1 MNQSQPAVSKKTKRS
16 PIETTTMSSNN
27 EISTATSSL
36 SHVLDKPSKY
46 LKMPRRLLLHSLH
59 LQLNCSLKKK
69 KEQRFILSRLR
80 IIDQQF
86 YFKQI
91 RYLYKN
97 YFDLGSKQ
105 QMLRTIFSK
114 LYNQMNLISS
124 RNIWQITCYYYKK
137 NRSVHNWTNST
148 SNYLSINTI
157 FFGNHWSE
165 IKRICSFTSSWSSTS
180 NQSSNIQIT

>member
-1 MNQSQPAVSKKTKRS
+1 MNQLSISQAAVSKKTKRS

-27 EISTATSSL
+27 EISTETSAQ

-86 YFKQI
+86 YLEQI
-91 RYLYKN
+91 RYLYKT

-105 QMLRTIFSK
+105 QMWLVSFRTLACIF
-114 LYNQMNLISS
+114 MPVI
-124 RNIWQITCYYYKK
+124 
-137 NRSVHNWTNST
+137 V
-148 SNYLSINTI
+148 
-157 FFGNHWSE
+157 
-165 IKRICSFTSSWSSTS
+165 SF
-180 NQSSNIQIT
+180 